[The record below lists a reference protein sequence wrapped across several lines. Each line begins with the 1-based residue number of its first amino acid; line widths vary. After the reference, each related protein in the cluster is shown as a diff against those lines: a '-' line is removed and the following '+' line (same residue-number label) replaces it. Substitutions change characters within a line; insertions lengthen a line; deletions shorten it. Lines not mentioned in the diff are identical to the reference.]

1 MDLLKYVVGKC
12 YLMTVSLKKNYI
24 CGFRCVI
31 FAVLVVSLR
40 SIHDVIN
47 LKFYI
52 QICGFSSTRRKYATM
67 FILFALYKNVCAIV
81 VPHRVDT
88 DIIMSLNMVALYD

>member
-1 MDLLKYVVGKC
+1 MSA
-12 YLMTVSLKKNYI
+12 SLKKNYI

-47 LKFYI
+47 LKFFYI
-52 QICGFSSTRRKYATM
+52 NVGYHNDVIVQLCISDICGGNT
-67 FILFALYKNVCAIV
+67 
-81 VPHRVDT
+81 
-88 DIIMSLNMVALYD
+88 NMVDDWQWY